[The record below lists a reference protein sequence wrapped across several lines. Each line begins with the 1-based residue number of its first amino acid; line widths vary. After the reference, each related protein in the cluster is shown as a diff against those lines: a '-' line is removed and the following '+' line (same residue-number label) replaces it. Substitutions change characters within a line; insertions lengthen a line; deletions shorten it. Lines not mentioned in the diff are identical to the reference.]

1 METLPKQMIKL
12 ETLKSVLMLPQM
24 VSLLQTS
31 LQHLQELEGSL
42 MTQKEQKTNWLEI
55 QKEKMQILLD
65 QRENLEV

>member
-42 MTQKEQKTNWLEI
+42 MTLKEQKTN
-55 QKEKMQILLD
+55 
-65 QRENLEV
+65 